1 MTTMREKYNQEQKEE
16 RRREILAAYPLPR
29 AMWELAEA
37 SQRAQIEHLWREIE
51 RIEKQT
57 PIDVFLSAAC
67 RMPDA
72 VVQRFGEDVKQAWI
86 AAEPSEYRGAW
97 KIIARSEGEDLREW
111 YEPHAKV
118 VAYLTGATY
127 FGECEYG
134 AYGSYYG
141 VGCFQW
147 TGCYNRFS
155 RLICTS
161 VLCIPPV
168 QISDDALLGGYSIDL
183 SQGKCVPTSTETCH
197 QRQGVSQGCAATGGT
212 PDCRGS

>member
-1 MTTMREKYNQEQKEE
+1 MTTKREKYDQEQKEE

-37 SQRAQIEHLWREIE
+37 FQRAHLKHLRQEIE

-67 RMPDA
+67 MVPDA
-72 VVQRFGEDVKQAWI
+72 VVQRFGEDVRQAWI
-86 AAEPSEYRGAW
+86 AADPSKYPGAW
-97 KIIARSEGEDLREW
+97 KILARSEGNLREW

-141 VGCFQW
+141 GGCFQW

-155 RLICTS
+155 RLTCTS
-161 VLCIPPV
+161 VLCMP
-168 QISDDALLGGYSIDL
+168 LGGYSIDL

-212 PDCRGS
+212 PDCRGG